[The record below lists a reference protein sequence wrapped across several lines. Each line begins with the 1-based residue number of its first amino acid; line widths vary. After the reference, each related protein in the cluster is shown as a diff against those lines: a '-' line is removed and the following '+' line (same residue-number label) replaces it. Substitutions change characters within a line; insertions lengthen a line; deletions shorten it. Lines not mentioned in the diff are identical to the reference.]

1 MAHPRGFEPLIPGFV
16 DRCLIQFGHGCWSGL
31 HRGQDYLEERM
42 TSQGVSALSAVGTS
56 QNIAKGRGFEL
67 SCRQSNKGMT

>member
-1 MAHPRGFEPLIPGFV
+1 
-16 DRCLIQFGHGCWSGL
+16 
-31 HRGQDYLEERM
+31 M
-42 TSQGVSALSAVGTS
+42 TSQGVSALSAVGTR